1 MALNILEPPIL
12 STDNL
17 KRNVPIG
24 KKGVALR
31 QPSKEL
37 HYSSEWFRQLTT
49 LALHHYL
56 HLHQPLNGTA
66 IEDLC
71 RDHSIAIPEDIPID
85 SLVETLNWRI
95 RNRRASLM
103 PLFNSKKS
111 FENLRLKDYQKF
123 ITAVYKGHSSK
134 RLAVLKALKVSF
146 IPYLKSI
153 YSKNPYM
160 GARNLSNPWT
170 LRVVFLT
177 NEFLVDF
184 KSYCSNFDYQQRHY
198 EDIENLR
205 NLLLNTK
212 SLAYF
217 SRKKKF
223 DVGSGEIE
231 SLLKTYLKIPHVYTS
246 ARTAASETRK
256 LIKLAGIKTL
266 EELLSPEGQNQII
279 SLEYTGKIG
288 QYAMS
293 RPRACLRWIYETHN
307 VTYPPYFSNLS
318 EQAIFDLSTTPE
330 IGKIISDAWAKL
342 EEYEETNL
350 NKLKVFFRLIL
361 RTTEATTAKKFYALK
376 PSDWI
381 KVILEA
387 EAKGNHLQSFRA
399 IKMFRKAFFLRL
411 PREKQWPE
419 KGRQSFQSFLAA
431 VQADPFFKSTGI
443 GSTLRLSEFEVA
455 FSQSTVYWGRFFDL
469 LQDLFYRVA
478 DSEKDDSSEKGD
490 SFIIGSED
498 FIKSQ
503 DYIIERAY
511 GVPSK
516 AIKGKSYKA
525 PDGKWRSGGLLN
537 KRVYTEEEKRELEII
552 MAYCLQSVG
561 PSRFAHEANRI
572 IFSEKVPRLVSVE
585 GPHCL
590 FWWPEKKCYAILF
603 SKSRKNDVSYLCPLN
618 DLADSL
624 LDRYFKLYPKSHGE
638 RLFNYNI
645 QKLVDEIKRHNVI
658 VHKPSCS
665 FQDFQNG
672 VRFRGVT
679 PHSMRHMLRRYI
691 EANYNGPDKELILT
705 VALGHKIRDD
715 ATNRSSASGYYGDN
729 LNYSVVVFD
738 QLRRIK
744 NGNVLTAEQIEL
756 RQLRNDVLKSDKKTR
771 KQLRE
776 GVEKLS
782 EKAEIQ
788 MALSK
793 ANLLATVFATS
804 EEVQVDFLSS
814 LLERSPE
821 LLVKM
826 LKKK

>member
-1 MALNILEPPIL
+1 M
-12 STDNL
+12 
-17 KRNVPIG
+17 K
-24 KKGVALR
+24 
-31 QPSKEL
+31 QPSKDL
-37 HYSSEWFRQLTT
+37 HYSSEWFRRLTA
-49 LALHHYL
+49 LALQNCLYQNRL
-56 HLHQPLNGTA
+56 INRSTIERLCQENGITVPTG
-66 IEDLC
+66 ISE
-71 RDHSIAIPEDIPID
+71 E

-103 PLFNSKKS
+103 PIFSSKKNI
-111 FENLRLKDYQKF
+111 ENLRLKDYAKF
-123 ITAVYKGHSSK
+123 VNAIYKGHNEK
-134 RLAVLKALKVSF
+134 KLATFKALKISF
-146 IPYLKSI
+146 IPYLKKV
-153 YSKNPYM
+153 YSKNPYL
-160 GARNLSNPWT
+160 GARNLSNPWS
-170 LRVVFLT
+170 LRIIFFT
-177 NEFLVDF
+177 DEFFAEF
-184 KSYCSNFDYQQRHY
+184 KEYCTAFEYQQKHY
-198 EDIENLR
+198 EDIDNIR
-205 NLLLNTK
+205 GLLLDTK

-223 DVGSGEIE
+223 DVGSSEIE
-231 SLLKTYLKIPHVYTS
+231 SLLKRYLNIPDVYST

-256 LIKLAGIKTL
+256 LIKLAGIQTL
-266 EELLSPEGQNQII
+266 EELLSPEGQNKII

-318 EQAIFDLSTTPE
+318 ELAIFDLSTAPE
-330 IGKIISDAWAKL
+330 IEKIISEAWSKL
-342 EEYEETNL
+342 DEYEETNL

-361 RTTEATTAKKFYALK
+361 RTTKATTAKKFYSLK

-381 KVILEA
+381 KVLLET

-411 PREKQWPE
+411 ARERQWPE
-419 KGRQSFQSFLAA
+419 KGRQNFQSFLTA
-431 VQADPFFKSTGI
+431 VQSDPFFKSTGI

-455 FSQSTVYWGRFFDL
+455 FSSSSVYWGRFFDL

-478 DSEKDDSSEKGD
+478 DSEIDDSDRRDG
-490 SFIIGSED
+490 FIIGAED
-498 FIKSQ
+498 FFKSQ
-503 DYIIERAY
+503 HYIIEQAY
-511 GVPSK
+511 GVTSK
-516 AIKGKSYKA
+516 AVKGKSYLA

-537 KRVYTEEEKRELEII
+537 KRAYSDEEKRKLEII
-552 MAYCLQSVG
+552 MAYCIQSVA
-561 PSRFAHEANRI
+561 PSRFAHEANKI

-585 GPHCL
+585 GPHNL

-618 DLADSL
+618 DLADTL
-624 LDRYFKLYPKSHGE
+624 LDRYLKLNPKSHGD

-645 QKLVDEIKRHNVI
+645 QKLVDEIKRHNVV

-715 ATNRSSASGYYGDN
+715 ATNRSSASSYYGDN

-744 NGNVLTAEQIEL
+744 NGNVLTAEQLEIK
-756 RQLRNDVLKSDKKTR
+756 QLRNDLLKSDKKTR

-782 EKAEIQ
+782 ENAEIQ

-793 ANLLATVFATS
+793 ANLLATVFASS
-804 EEVQVDFLSS
+804 EEVQIDFLAS
-814 LLERSPE
+814 LLEKSPE
-821 LLVKM
+821 LLIKL
-826 LKKK
+826 LKKKWPKI